1 MIKNKTVLVL
11 GAGASMP
18 YGFPSGQGLV
28 DIICDSDNPSK
39 KLVAEGA
46 VVAPN
51 EVSSFVNAL
60 SEADPESIDVF
71 LGNNPEFEKVGKAA
85 IAATLLPR
93 ERESELVNKWRE
105 LCRKQDSPS
114 KSEGLS
120 HYATIR
126 ATPTRRW
133 QRN

>member
-28 DIICDSDNPSK
+28 DIICDSNNNFK

-46 VVAPN
+46 VVGEN
-51 EVSSFVNAL
+51 NVSTFIRAL
-60 SEADPESIDVF
+60 READPESIDVF
-71 LGNNPEFEKVGKAA
+71 LANNPEFEKVGKSA

-93 ERESELVNKWRE
+93 ENEWELKDKWRE
-105 LCRKQDSPS
+105 LRLKGE
-114 KSEGLS
+114 KSRLGG
-120 HYATIR
+120 H
-126 ATPTRRW
+126 
-133 QRN
+133 